1 MYIKYTGSEV
11 EQYNHKDHK
20 DHINHKDHVNQM
32 GSRDQQQ
39 SDRQGCLKQPR
50 KEDEKWHGLPRCA
63 VLLGNKGTKRT
74 DYFCKEAEAA
84 GLPVMIAD
92 WRDDIE
98 RMDFSNVPGTL
109 PDIFGKERSYIV
121 KIDPPLWDSFRLGEI
136 NILADSYKKQLEQ
149 LSRLEHIPES
159 GMLHNKI
166 EFFNHPR
173 AIVQLLDKREC
184 KAKLVQAGLPV
195 TEELCTDACI
205 GVQNAGKIHID
216 KSTDESIEEQ
226 ITGELR
232 ADKHTDGQICADIQ
246 ITEEIRAGVKI
257 SEEFRADA
265 CAGIQNAEK
274 IHIDACA
281 GIQNAEKIHIDKI
294 TDKQIIGELHADK
307 YTDGHMRCRSTAE
320 QYSRGITSAE
330 CLLEQMR
337 RCRVYQVFIKP
348 VNGSGAAGVSAFRW
362 QPSTGRMR
370 LYTCAFMQSGIGL
383 VNTKRLR
390 CFKEP
395 KEVTALLDLVLQLDC
410 VVERWYAKAEYQG
423 YSYDLRA
430 VMQEG
435 SLDFLLARL
444 SKGPITNLHLN
455 NCPLE
460 TDRLGLSAS
469 VSEHIE
475 QLCRKAMECFPGLR
489 SAGIDILLEKGSG
502 NPRIIEM
509 NAQGDLIYQ
518 DIFHENK
525 IYRHQVEIMQR

>member
-1 MYIKYTGSEV
+1 MCS
-11 EQYNHKDHK
+11 
-20 DHINHKDHVNQM
+20 
-32 GSRDQQQ
+32 
-39 SDRQGCLKQPR
+39 SDL
-50 KEDEKWHGLPRCA
+50 
-63 VLLGNKGTKRT
+63 
-74 DYFCKEAEAA
+74 
-84 GLPVMIAD
+84 
-92 WRDDIE
+92 
-98 RMDFSNVPGTL
+98 
-109 PDIFGKERSYIV
+109 
-121 KIDPPLWDSFRLGEI
+121 IDPPLWDSFRLGEI

-281 GIQNAEKIHIDKI
+281 GIQNAEKIHIDKS

-320 QYSRGITSAE
+320 QYSR
-330 CLLEQMR
+330 
-337 RCRVYQVFIKP
+337 
-348 VNGSGAAGVSAFRW
+348 
-362 QPSTGRMR
+362 
-370 LYTCAFMQSGIGL
+370 
-383 VNTKRLR
+383 
-390 CFKEP
+390 
-395 KEVTALLDLVLQLDC
+395 
-410 VVERWYAKAEYQG
+410 
-423 YSYDLRA
+423 
-430 VMQEG
+430 
-435 SLDFLLARL
+435 
-444 SKGPITNLHLN
+444 
-455 NCPLE
+455 
-460 TDRLGLSAS
+460 DRKSD
-469 VSEHIE
+469 V
-475 QLCRKAMECFPGLR
+475 
-489 SAGIDILLEKGSG
+489 
-502 NPRIIEM
+502 
-509 NAQGDLIYQ
+509 
-518 DIFHENK
+518 
-525 IYRHQVEIMQR
+525 